1 VSYAASRLDV
11 VVLGHNSSL
20 YWKYWNP
27 DGWTNWT
34 ALGIVDTEHVI
45 KLHRN
50 PALVS
55 WGPKRLDL
63 FALSE
68 DNFLYHPAYVNGVWD
83 SAWNDLGSVE
93 ANSPPVAVAW
103 AANRLDVFFTTRDS
117 TVMHLGWNGSDW
129 TPWDSLGQLKVVS
142 AASTPS
148 GARNSS
154 MASSASSIDAQKK
167 EGLSSG
173 VLAGAVAG
181 CVVAAAL
188 VFGGF
193 FWYWL
198 RRRSSSREQSR
209 AEYPQPPASNDIDV
223 SPTAAAE
230 KKRPLTC
237 DGKHELGAA
246 RPPELEAQEIRE
258 LDAGDVRLPELHG
271 SDVLH

>member
-1 VSYAASRLDV
+1 MSHNSFDHGQSQGPWDPMQSGLEGGGRSQPVAVSYAASRLDV
-11 VVLGHNSSL
+11 VVLGDNSSL

-45 KLHRN
+45 KLHRT

-68 DNFLYHPAYVNGVWD
+68 DNFLYHLAYVNGVWD
-83 SAWNDLGSVE
+83 SAWNDLGGVE

-117 TVMHLGWNGSDW
+117 TVMHLGWNGSNW
-129 TPWDSLGQLKVVS
+129 TPWDSLGQLKVTG
-142 AASTPS
+142 ATPTLS
-148 GARNSS
+148 GARNSITT
-154 MASSASSIDAQKK
+154 SSASSTDAQKK

-173 VLAGAVAG
+173 VLAGI
-181 CVVAAAL
+181 VVGRVIAAAL

-193 FWYWL
+193 F
-198 RRRSSSREQSR
+198 
-209 AEYPQPPASNDIDV
+209 
-223 SPTAAAE
+223 
-230 KKRPLTC
+230 
-237 DGKHELGAA
+237 
-246 RPPELEAQEIRE
+246 
-258 LDAGDVRLPELHG
+258 
-271 SDVLH
+271 